1 MQDPTKV
8 INIAA
13 TLLECS
19 DVVIVRDDVML
30 LQHVYVA
37 TRIVV
42 LIMFAPGVGVLA
54 QSPDTAPA
62 ELWTRAEQGDAGA
75 QNDLG
80 LAYALGEMGG
90 VLQDYTEAAHWFRLA
105 AEQGHAEAQFNLG
118 FAFASGEGIPQN
130 DIESDRWFRRAAEQ
144 GHVGAQ
150 FTLGLGFADRLGDPL
165 EASRWFQRAAEQGH
179 PGAQFYLGQS
189 YAVGA
194 GVARDDVA
202 AYMWL
207 NLATAYSTGEAQVRA
222 VNTLNAVAARMSDE
236 QVAEAQ
242 RRTLEWVG
250 GRSR

>member
-1 MQDPTKV
+1 MESV
-8 INIAA
+8 IRLLSSLA
-13 TLLECS
+13 TLARS
-19 DVVIVRDDVML
+19 PFGNDVMS
-30 LQHVYVA
+30 LQYVYVA

-42 LIMFAPGVGVLA
+42 LVMLAPGVGLLA
-54 QSPDTAPA
+54 QSSDTALA
-62 ELWTRAEQGDAGA
+62 ELRTRAEQGDVGA

-80 LAYALGEMGG
+80 LAYALGEEG
-90 VLQDYTEAAHWFRLA
+90 VPQDYKEAAHWFRLA
-105 AEQGHAEAQFNLG
+105 AEQGHAGAQFNLG
-118 FAFASGEGIPQN
+118 FALASGEGIPQD
-130 DIESDRWFRRAAEQ
+130 DIESDRWVRRAAEQ

-189 YAVGA
+189 YADGA
-194 GVARDDVA
+194 GVAQDDVA

-207 NLATAYSTGEAQVRA
+207 NLATAYSIGEAQVRA
-222 VNTLNAVAARMSDE
+222 VNVLNAVAARMNDE

-250 GRSR
+250 NRSR